1 MEMVKA
7 LQILF
12 CICAGYSLVAG
23 IIILICNTIENIKKY
38 YNRNISE
45 IKYESFDKVLEE
57 LKKGINPTNINQSQV
72 KEKYNTYIFLLLDKD
87 ISEKKMKK
95 KIRNIINNNPS
106 IYEITNAQDLNNKWF
121 IISSVKD
128 FDRKEIYEDDY

>member
-1 MEMVKA
+1 
-7 LQILF
+7 
-12 CICAGYSLVAG
+12 
-23 IIILICNTIENIKKY
+23 
-38 YNRNISE
+38 
-45 IKYESFDKVLEE
+45 
-57 LKKGINPTNINQSQV
+57 
-72 KEKYNTYIFLLLDKD
+72 
-87 ISEKKMKK
+87 MKK